1 VAQCC
6 GRARKVESSY
16 RGVGSGCSQTS
27 RPGRVAM
34 VLEKMKH
41 DCGKGPVGM
50 SYGSEC
56 SREVS
61 MALGMQEIM
70 MRASRT
76 RSHLRTYLRRLAL

>member
-1 VAQCC
+1 
-6 GRARKVESSY
+6 
-16 RGVGSGCSQTS
+16 
-27 RPGRVAM
+27 M

-41 DCGKGPVGM
+41 DCGKGPVGV

-70 MRASRT
+70 TRASRT